1 MPGLKQGAGGELAAL
16 EHQEIPLPLHPT
28 QRRAGP
34 SVSEA
39 EFPGLAQLIS

>member
-1 MPGLKQGAGGELAAL
+1 MPGVKQGAGGELAAL
-16 EHQEIPLPLHPT
+16 EHQDIPLPLHPT

-39 EFPGLAQLIS
+39 KFTGLAQLIS